1 MCHQEIL
8 FQLQIRSLLCSLK
21 SGNKSCQDYMIW
33 DLFWGDRCQL
43 QMSLGF
49 SLLLTTQ
56 NLWGILILWLPIASV
71 VS

>member
-8 FQLQIRSLLCSLK
+8 FQLQISSLLCSLK

-56 NLWGILILWLPIASV
+56 NLWGILILWLSIASV